1 MEVLNWISKTVWC
14 PSCDFIAKH
23 GTKFPKIIER
33 KITKTIKKIIKYRL
47 QPFWRILAPEN
58 HDENLSEA
66 SNENLKDDPSLKNLI
81 SSGPDQL
88 SNSPEKIENAEIE
101 EENVDSVKLA

>member
-1 MEVLNWISKTVWC
+1 MNEKLQRLSKKSSNT
-14 PSCDFIAKH
+14 DFNHFDA
-23 GTKFPKIIER
+23 FLP
-33 KITKTIKKIIKYRL
+33 
-47 QPFWRILAPEN
+47 PEN